1 VRGPSTD
8 AEVPA
13 WWRRLGLPG
22 LADVHVHF
30 LPPPVMTRVW
40 EHFDAAG
47 PLLGRPWPI
56 NYRGGDDERAATL
69 RELGVRW
76 HGALP
81 YAHRPGIAAYLNE
94 WAADFAGRTPG
105 CLRCATLYPEPGVVD
120 EVSRRLGDGVQ
131 LFKVHVQVGDFD
143 VRDPLLDPV
152 WGLLAEAGTPV
163 VVHAGSGPVPNRHTG
178 PEPMAE
184 LLARHPRLCAIIAHL
199 GAPEYEEF
207 VGLAEQSEHVHL
219 DTTMAFT
226 DFFEADAPVPRSL
239 LPRLLDLADR
249 ILLGSDFP
257 NIPYAYAHQLDALDR
272 LELGDDWLRAVCWH
286 NPVRLLGLD
295 PGVPARAFETE
306 SQSEDID
313 GPMLKE

>member
-1 VRGPSTD
+1 MSGPATD
-8 AEVPA
+8 GEVAA

-22 LADVHVHF
+22 LADIHVHF
-30 LPPPVMTRVW
+30 LPPPVMARVW

-56 NYRGGDDERAATL
+56 HYRGSDDERLATL
-69 RELGVRW
+69 RDLGVRW

-81 YAHRPGIAAYLNE
+81 YAHRPGIATYLND
-94 WAADFAGRTPG
+94 WAADLAERTPG
-105 CLRCATLYPEPGVVD
+105 CLRCATFYPEPGVVD
-120 EVSRRLGDGVQ
+120 EVDKRLAAGTQV
-131 LFKVHVQVGDFD
+131 FKVHIQVGDFD
-143 VRDPLLDPV
+143 VRDPVLDPV
-152 WGLLAEAGTPV
+152 WGRLAESGTPV

-184 LLARHPRLCAIIAHL
+184 LLARHPRLCAVIAHL

-207 VGLAEQSEHVHL
+207 VELAARHDRVQL

-239 LPRLLDLADR
+239 LPRLADLGDR

-257 NIPYAYAHQLDALDR
+257 NIPYEYAHQLGALER
-272 LELGDDWLRAVCWH
+272 LGLGDDWLRAVCWD
-286 NPVRLLGLD
+286 NPVRLLGL
-295 PGVPARAFETE
+295 PG
-306 SQSEDID
+306 
-313 GPMLKE
+313 

>member
-1 VRGPSTD
+1 MSGPTTD
-8 AEVPA
+8 ADVPA

-56 NYRGGDDERAATL
+56 AYRSSDDDRVATL
-69 RELGVRW
+69 RDLGVRW

-81 YAHRPGIAAYLNE
+81 YAHRPGIAAYLND
-94 WAADFAGRTPG
+94 WAADFAERTPG
-105 CLRCATLYPEPGVVD
+105 CLRCATFYPEPGVVD

-143 VRDPLLDPV
+143 VLDPLLDPV
-152 WGLLAEAGTPV
+152 WALLAEAGTPV

-178 PEPMAE
+178 PGPMAE

-199 GAPEYEEF
+199 GAPEYPEF
-207 VGLAEQSEHVHL
+207 VGLAERYERVYL

-226 DFFEADAPVPRSL
+226 DFFEADAPVPRRL
-239 LPRLLDLADR
+239 LPRLFDLGDR

-272 LELGDDWLRAVCWH
+272 LDLGGDWLRAVCWH
-286 NPVRLLGLD
+286 NAVRLLGL
-295 PGVPARAFETE
+295 GNSAAE
-306 SQSEDID
+306 
-313 GPMLKE
+313 

>member
-1 VRGPSTD
+1 VSGPTTD
-8 AEVPA
+8 ADVPA

-56 NYRGGDDERAATL
+56 AYRSSDDDRVATL
-69 RELGVRW
+69 RDLGVRW

-81 YAHRPGIAAYLNE
+81 YAHRPGIAAYLND
-94 WAADFAGRTPG
+94 WAADFAERTPG
-105 CLRCATLYPEPGVVD
+105 CLRCATFYPEPGVVD

-143 VRDPLLDPV
+143 VLDPLLDPV
-152 WGLLAEAGTPV
+152 WALLAEAGTPV

-178 PEPMAE
+178 PGPMAE

-199 GAPEYEEF
+199 GAPEYPEF
-207 VGLAEQSEHVHL
+207 VGLAERYERVYL

-226 DFFEADAPVPRSL
+226 DFFEADAPVPRRL
-239 LPRLLDLADR
+239 LPRLFDLGDR

-272 LELGDDWLRAVCWH
+272 LDLGGDWLRAVCWH
-286 NPVRLLGLD
+286 NAVRLLGL
-295 PGVPARAFETE
+295 GNSAAE
-306 SQSEDID
+306 
-313 GPMLKE
+313 